1 MKVLAGIIIFFVL
14 IFGVWHIVLHEGLI
28 TGIIE
33 DSLSNGGIKIRL
45 EGFKK
50 GLLYSLKAEKA
61 YLYKKQG
68 PGSGTTPDAA
78 AGKGH
83 LLRFEQVDIRLDILS
98 LLKLRPELSLSGRVN
113 NGTVDGRLSLTDTS
127 NSLIYFNGVGMSGLP
142 LFEKNGIRGDGSLSA
157 NIVFSG
163 SSGVVKFSV
172 DNAKLQ
178 RTALGVVMLPLDIF
192 SKMHGTITVDSETA
206 DIKSFILEGQGVY
219 SRISGKITGR
229 EIDIS
234 IELMIDSDFNTEE
247 PLFGLLEQ
255 FKTAPGYYTIP
266 VKAPVNL

>member
-1 MKVLAGIIIFFVL
+1 MKVLAGVIIFFVL
-14 IFGVWHIVLHEGLI
+14 VFGVWHIVLHEGLI

-33 DSLSNGGIKIRL
+33 DSLSNGGITIRF

-50 GLLYSLKAEKA
+50 GFFYGLKAEKA
-61 YLYKKQG
+61 YLSRKQG
-68 PGSGTTPDAA
+68 QGAETPPDAVI
-78 AGKGH
+78 GKGH
-83 LLRFEQVDIRLDILS
+83 LLKFEQVDIRLDFLS
-98 LLKLRPELSLSGRVN
+98 LLKLRPELSLSGRLN
-113 NGTVDGRLSLTDTS
+113 NGTVDGRLSITDTS
-127 NSLIYFNGVGMSGLP
+127 NFLMYFNGVGMNGLP

-163 SSGVVKFSV
+163 SSGVMKFSV
-172 DNAKLQ
+172 DNAKLK
-178 RTALGVVMLPLDIF
+178 RTALGVVMLPLEIF

-206 DIKSFILEGQGVY
+206 VIKSFILEGQGVY
-219 SRISGKITGR
+219 SRISGRITGR

-234 IELMIDSDFNTEE
+234 IELMIDSDFKTEE